1 VQSENRSEADVVNI
15 FKTFMKDE
23 SGIAAVEYAV
33 IGSFMGLALLPLL
46 PGISK
51 AIEDRIIELAEFF

>member
-1 VQSENRSEADVVNI
+1 VLKRIKA
-15 FKTFMKDE
+15 FFADE

-46 PGISK
+46 PGVK
-51 AIEDRIIELAEFF
+51 EAIESRLMDLAQAFF

>member
-1 VQSENRSEADVVNI
+1 VVNI

>member
-1 VQSENRSEADVVNI
+1 MVNK
-15 FKTFMKDE
+15 FKAFLRDDG
-23 SGIAAVEYAV
+23 GIAAIEYAV

-51 AIEDRIIELAEFF
+51 ALEDRLIEIAEFF

>member
-1 VQSENRSEADVVNI
+1 MVN
-15 FKTFMKDE
+15 KLKAFMKDD

-46 PGISK
+46 PGVSD
-51 AIEDRIIELAEFF
+51 AIETRLMALVDFF